1 MALAGD
7 GGGVVARHRELVIR
21 AMTADP
27 ADVAQMLAWLT
38 DERVLEWFE
47 GRDQVFDLERVRT
60 EFASEGPA
68 DAADGLQR
76 CLIEADGRPIGYIQ
90 FYNVARYVDEY
101 QLEPGD
107 PIEAART
114 WAIDLFIGEPA
125 RWGTGL
131 GTRVVSLMIDHLLVN
146 LGAERVVIDPRVVN
160 ARAIRSYEKAGFTK
174 VKMLAD
180 HEMHEGRAW
189 DGWLMAIDAL
199 DHPVGLT
206 ACLARINSINPSLVP
221 GAPGEGEIAEFVAAW
236 ATARGLDV
244 ERTEVAPGR
253 HNVVVVRRGSGGGRS
268 LLFNAHLDTVGV
280 TGLETAVVS
289 FVDGRLVGRGVLDTK
304 GGLAAALLAAASI
317 GHHELAGDVIVAGVA
332 DEEFASIGT
341 EALIT
346 KWSPEAAVVLEPT
359 NMAVIT
365 EHRGF
370 TVLEAVIEG
379 RSTHTSTPERG
390 TNAAHAAAAATMA
403 LAALDAEWSRTAP
416 AETMRP
422 AVLVSGLR
430 TDGETFTVPAACVIT
445 AEVRTVGVDA
455 RGRVA
460 HHQIREVVGAIEHSV
475 TAAGASVRL
484 SVIVERPPLHLDRS
498 HHLVTALTEA
508 TTVCAGAPPL
518 VTSAPY
524 WTDAALHATV
534 ATPAL
539 VFGPIGEGLHEAS
552 EWVTTTSLHQC
563 TQILAETAR
572 RWCGHPST
580 TTSTN
585 L

>member
-1 MALAGD
+1 MSLAGN

-27 ADVAQMLAWLT
+27 ADVAQMLVWLT

-60 EFASEGPA
+60 EFALEGPA

-76 CLIEADGRPIGYIQ
+76 CLIEGDGRPIGYIQ
-90 FYNVARYVDEY
+90 FFNIAGYAGEY
-101 QLEPGD
+101 QLD
-107 PIEAART
+107 PIDAQQT

-131 GTRVVSLMIDHLLVN
+131 GTRVVSLMIEHLFVN
-146 LGAERVVIDPRVVN
+146 VGAERVVIDPRVIN

-174 VKMLAD
+174 VKVLAG

-206 ACLARINSINPSLVP
+206 ARLARINSVNPSLVP
-221 GAPGEGEIAEFVAAW
+221 GAPGEVEVAEFVAVW
-236 ATARGLDV
+236 AAARGLDV

-253 HNVVVVRRGSGGGRS
+253 HNVVVVRHGSGGGRS

-280 TGLETAVVS
+280 GSAVTADVRLL
-289 FVDGRLVGRGVLDTK
+289 DGRLYGRGVLDTK

-317 GHHELAGDVIVAGVA
+317 GHHELAGDLIVAGVA

-370 TVLEAVIEG
+370 AVLEAVIEG
-379 RSTHTSTPERG
+379 CSTHTSTPERG
-390 TNAAHAAAAATMA
+390 TNAAHAAAAATMS
-403 LAALDAEWSRTAP
+403 LAALDAEWSSTAP
-416 AETMRP
+416 AGTMRP
-422 AVLVSGLR
+422 AVLVSGVR

-460 HHQIREVVGAIEHSV
+460 QHQIREVVGAIEQSV
-475 TAAGASVRL
+475 NAAGASVRL
-484 SVIVERPPLHLDRS
+484 SVIVERPPLNVDRN
-498 HHLVTALTEA
+498 HHLVTSISEA
-508 TTVCAGAPPL
+508 TTACAAAPPL
-518 VTSAPY
+518 VTWAPY
-524 WTDAALHATV
+524 WTDAALHAAV
-534 ATPAL
+534 STPSL
-539 VFGPIGEGLHEAS
+539 VFGPMGEGLHEAS
-552 EWVTTTSLHQC
+552 EWVTTSSLHQC
-563 TQILAETAR
+563 TRILAETAR

-580 TTSTN
+580 TAQ
-585 L
+585 